1 MLNILKKKPIAIKID
16 TLENLAKSMLD
27 VISQNNQEVIELILQ
42 EQFRNTV
49 LISVISEELGFN
61 ETEIINK
68 INEKVESKWEGTKQE
83 IKEHLDMAR
92 QINEIF
98 DKKEEG

>member
-1 MLNILKKKPIAIKID
+1 MLNILKKKPVVIKID

-27 VISQNNQEVIELILQ
+27 VISQNNQEVTELILQ
-42 EQFRNTV
+42 EKFRNGV
-49 LISVISEELGFN
+49 LISVISEELGLN

-68 INEKVESKWEGTKQE
+68 INEKVENKWEGVKQE